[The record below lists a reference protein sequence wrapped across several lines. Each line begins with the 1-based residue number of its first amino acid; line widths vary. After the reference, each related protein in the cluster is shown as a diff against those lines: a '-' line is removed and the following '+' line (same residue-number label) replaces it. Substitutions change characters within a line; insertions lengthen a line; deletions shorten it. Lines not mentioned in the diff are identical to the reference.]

1 MRNFSLL
8 IGLTFLFFS
17 CGNSDQLFPKKYLG
31 KYHGVQEAYKIKM
44 NGESVEVPQ
53 TEYDVVL
60 DNGKLWL
67 TSPRQTIEA
76 NYDVKATTKMYYNLK
91 VVFENDIVEEWQLWK
106 KGKRLIRIPTTPQPK
121 VTFVTK

>member
-1 MRNFSLL
+1 MRNIFLFV
-8 IGLTFLFFS
+8 GLTFLFFS
-17 CGNSDQLFPKKYLG
+17 CGNNDQLFPKKYLG

-53 TEYDVVL
+53 TNYDVVL
-60 DNGKLWL
+60 DAGKLWL

-76 NYDVKATTKMYYNLK
+76 NYDVQATTKMYYNLK

-106 KGKRLIRIPTTPQPK
+106 KGKRLIRIPTAPQPK